1 MCAAD
6 TPPVSARERFG
17 HDVIVSDR
25 APSNRGTPMIDRNS
39 RPVHPGRPVGSQPGG
54 LVKSVGSRVPT
65 LFTVLRRRTAAEVLV
80 RIGVI
85 ASIAHRPHRGA
96 TGRGSRSPPH

>member
-17 HDVIVSDR
+17 HDIIVSDR

-39 RPVHPGRPVGSQPGG
+39 RACALGRPGW
-54 LVKSVGSRVPT
+54 
-65 LFTVLRRRTAAEVLV
+65 AANRAVWSE
-80 RIGVI
+80 
-85 ASIAHRPHRGA
+85 A
-96 TGRGSRSPPH
+96 

>member
-17 HDVIVSDR
+17 HDIIVSDR

-39 RPVHPGRPVGSQPGG
+39 RACALRQTRVGSQPGG
-54 LVKSVGSRVPT
+54 LVRERRVTGTDVVHRTSPSN
-65 LFTVLRRRTAAEVLV
+65 RRR
-80 RIGVI
+80 GGN
-85 ASIAHRPHRGA
+85 P
-96 TGRGSRSPPH
+96 